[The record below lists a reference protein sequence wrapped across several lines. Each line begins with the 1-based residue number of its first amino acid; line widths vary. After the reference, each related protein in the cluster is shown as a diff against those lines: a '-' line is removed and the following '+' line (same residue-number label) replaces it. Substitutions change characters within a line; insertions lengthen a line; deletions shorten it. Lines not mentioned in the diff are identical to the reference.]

1 MTIDHQPTGPGVSI
15 RFPFS
20 PVPSSALEKLAEV
33 RGKQLLFP
41 KDLKGSDTFYADF
54 KGFGNTRQD
63 YEITVENHKTG
74 AGVVIRSDQPL
85 VYVGVWA
92 VRTVV
97 APEPYIAMKVAGG
110 HEFRWKYTYRFYTN
124 STAK

>member
-1 MTIDHQPTGPGVSI
+1 
-15 RFPFS
+15 
-20 PVPSSALEKLAEV
+20 VPSSALDKLADV

-54 KGFGNTRQD
+54 KGFGNTAED
-63 YEITVENHKTG
+63 YEITVENRKTG
-74 AGVVIRSDQPL
+74 AGVVVRGDQPL

-97 APEPYIAMKVAGG
+97 APEPYIAMKVAVGQ
-110 HEFRWKYTYRFYTN
+110 EFRWKYTYRFYTT